1 MIDRAIET
9 TVYAKSIDKI
19 HIRFECPFC
28 WTKYKKNGE
37 PYKNAKRL
45 IHRHGSCNTFEI
57 REEHRGGHC
66 MPERYGGNFIIII
79 DDNTIRR

>member
-1 MIDRAIET
+1 MIEI

-19 HIRFECPFC
+19 HFYFECPFC

-45 IHRHGSCNTFEI
+45 IHRHGSCNTFEN
-57 REEHRGGHC
+57 REEHRVGHC
-66 MPERYGGNFIIII
+66 RETHRHFIIVI
-79 DDNTIRR
+79 DDNTFKNN